1 MASFGEGLNK
11 KELENSFVVTKEESK
26 ENSSNNDS
34 VSAED
39 ILIFIFFFLMIFSYF
54 LSFIYSLLN
63 RRFLSGGTFFVKK
76 ELNSLNLYYLS
87 DKISSSIFPV
97 VYLSIMPFVFLTKY
111 GKYPDDKTVEYMFI
125 ENFIIPDLWVNN
137 KWSFTSVIKFSLY
150 ILSSVLNCCIS
161 RIRICGKTLFILNDN
176 SNFNSDDSYKTINE
190 GREEYNMSK
199 TNQNFVIYSN

>member
-1 MASFGEGLNK
+1 
-11 KELENSFVVTKEESK
+11 
-26 ENSSNNDS
+26 
-34 VSAED
+34 
-39 ILIFIFFFLMIFSYF
+39 MIFSYF

-176 SNFNSDDSYKTINE
+176 SNLIQMIHIKQLMK
-190 GREEYNMSK
+190 EEKNIICLKQIRILLYIQIK
-199 TNQNFVIYSN
+199 YIVFFFVKLSIYII